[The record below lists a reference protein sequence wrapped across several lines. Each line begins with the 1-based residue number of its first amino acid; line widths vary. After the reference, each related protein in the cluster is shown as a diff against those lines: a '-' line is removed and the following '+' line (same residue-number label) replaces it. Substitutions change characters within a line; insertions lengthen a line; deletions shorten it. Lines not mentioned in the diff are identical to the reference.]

1 MQAFFRQGLIRM
13 LCAIAWVALLL
24 GTQTLSAQGD
34 HRNLEKYWRY
44 RQRLHELFVK
54 VGPGPGESIPAAEIN
69 QFRKVFGNPGVTYG
83 QADGTA
89 TLGWYIAVLASE
101 HALLVRNGLSTA
113 ENEEELYFALN
124 ALWRLDAQS
133 NFYSYLTG
141 DWPACTTLT
150 AGAPMG
156 PMSAMDYD
164 DDNIL
169 DGYAIRS
176 DAQSGFHTNFPGMVN
191 TSSEVLSPYGR
202 NCRSKEMSQ
211 DQAIFLIM
219 GLMAVKQWVDPT
231 VEFNGVPLRRFAIN
245 EGGRIVNMLWSP
257 EEKDWTLRNPLTDS
271 VVPIGASGIGW
282 AYPKAK
288 MGEVLLDSAGA
299 FDAGNPGAVWNAQGV
314 PISFGNEMN
323 MAMAAMMAAIG
334 NSWGDQTADR
344 LNRMAMPS
352 TLSNQGRDREI
363 YYAYHHLMYGS
374 PLEDTYVSRKIYR
387 DLLDLAP
394 CDGPHSTWPDPS
406 PFYGWNTD
414 NRFTGLIWA
423 RADIDGDGDK
433 EAYNQF
439 IAGAQG
445 SCFEG
450 DQADLYN
457 GLDYMLLFNLYY
469 LMYDATEFD
478 PEGDWENLFHA
489 HLDTLCD
496 DQISTLQIRAFPN
509 PSDGNFQI
517 RLRIPAS
524 SDVTVDLSTTDG
536 KSCGIVY
543 QFTDPRSAE
552 FVEHIALPEL
562 LPGVY
567 ILRVMASGEAAYC
580 RVVILR

>member
-1 MQAFFRQGLIRM
+1 MIFCRKVNQKADGRFGIIGQWPNFIGQFSTHTLALCKNLSSGRVAKMHGNRLTITGHSTIFPSNSKSRMQAFFRQGLIRM

-69 QFRKVFGNPGVTYG
+69 QFRKVFGIPGVTYG

-219 GLMAVKQWVDPT
+219 G
-231 VEFNGVPLRRFAIN
+231 
-245 EGGRIVNMLWSP
+245 
-257 EEKDWTLRNPLTDS
+257 
-271 VVPIGASGIGW
+271 
-282 AYPKAK
+282 
-288 MGEVLLDSAGA
+288 
-299 FDAGNPGAVWNAQGV
+299 
-314 PISFGNEMN
+314 
-323 MAMAAMMAAIG
+323 
-334 NSWGDQTADR
+334 
-344 LNRMAMPS
+344 
-352 TLSNQGRDREI
+352 
-363 YYAYHHLMYGS
+363 
-374 PLEDTYVSRKIYR
+374 
-387 DLLDLAP
+387 
-394 CDGPHSTWPDPS
+394 
-406 PFYGWNTD
+406 
-414 NRFTGLIWA
+414 
-423 RADIDGDGDK
+423 
-433 EAYNQF
+433 
-439 IAGAQG
+439 
-445 SCFEG
+445 
-450 DQADLYN
+450 
-457 GLDYMLLFNLYY
+457 
-469 LMYDATEFD
+469 
-478 PEGDWENLFHA
+478 
-489 HLDTLCD
+489 
-496 DQISTLQIRAFPN
+496 
-509 PSDGNFQI
+509 
-517 RLRIPAS
+517 
-524 SDVTVDLSTTDG
+524 
-536 KSCGIVY
+536 
-543 QFTDPRSAE
+543 
-552 FVEHIALPEL
+552 
-562 LPGVY
+562 
-567 ILRVMASGEAAYC
+567 
-580 RVVILR
+580 

>member
-1 MQAFFRQGLIRM
+1 MQAFFHPIR
-13 LCAIAWVALLL
+13 LKVHGSVLFLLL
-24 GTQTLSAQGD
+24 LLIASTMSAQGD

-44 RQRLHELFVK
+44 RQRLRELFVK
-54 VGPGPGESIPAAEIN
+54 VGPGPGESIPAAEIS
-69 QFRKVFGNPGVTYG
+69 RYREVFGNPGVTYG
-83 QADGTA
+83 QSDGTA

-101 HALLVRNGLSTA
+101 HGLLVRNGLPTA

-141 DWPACTTLT
+141 DWPACTTLA

-176 DAQSGFHTNFPGMVN
+176 DAQYGFHTNFPGMDN
-191 TSSEVLSPYGR
+191 TSSEVISPFGR
-202 NCRSKEMSQ
+202 NCRSKEMSH
-211 DQAIFLIM
+211 DQSIYLMM
-219 GLMAVKQWVDPT
+219 GLMAVKKWVDPA

-245 EGGRIVNMLWSP
+245 EGGRIVNMLWNP
-257 EEKDWTLRNPLTDS
+257 PKKDWTLRNPLTDS
-271 VVPIGASGIGW
+271 VVPIGANGVGW

-288 MGEVLLDSAGA
+288 MGEALLDSPGA
-299 FDAGNPGAVWNAQGV
+299 FDAGNPGTVWNAQGV

-323 MAMAAMMAAIG
+323 MAMASMMAAIG

-352 TLSNQGRDREI
+352 TISKQGRDREI
-363 YYAYHHLMYGS
+363 YYAYHHLIYGS
-374 PLEDTYVSRKIYR
+374 PLEDTYVSSKIYR
-387 DLLDLAP
+387 DMLDLAP

-439 IAGAQG
+439 VAGMQG
-445 SCFEG
+445 TCYDG
-450 DQADLYN
+450 DQADLYT

-469 LMYDATEFD
+469 LMYDGTEFD
-478 PEGDWENLFHA
+478 PEGNWENLLHA
-489 HLDTLCD
+489 QFDSLCL
-496 DQISTLQIRAFPN
+496 DQISTLQVRAYPN

-524 SDVTVDLSTTDG
+524 STVTVDLSTTDG
-536 KSCGIVY
+536 KSYGTVY
-543 QFTDPRSAE
+543 QSTIPQSGE
-552 FVEHIALPEL
+552 FLENITLPDL
-562 LPGVY
+562 VPGMY
-567 ILRVMASGEAAYC
+567 ILRVIAAGEAAFC